1 MNRTSER
8 GFTLLEAAI
17 ATALTC
23 AVVLGLVA
31 TVAHALHANATI
43 AERAALTDDALNV
56 LSDLRAATA
65 YDAGALAQMTGKT
78 TNATIVRNGQS
89 LAVVV
94 AVGGSGPATPVIA
107 NVTVTDP
114 NGESATISRQLYVE
128 APAPGSVIDEPS
140 PAPSGAALP

>member
-1 MNRTSER
+1 MNRTFER

-23 AVVLGLVA
+23 AVVLGLAA
-31 TVAHALHANATI
+31 TVAHALHANATL

-65 YDAGALAQMTGKT
+65 YDAGALAQITGRT

-89 LAVVV
+89 LAVTV
-94 AVGGSGPATPVIA
+94 AVGSSGPATPTIA

-114 NGESATISRQLYVE
+114 NGESATMSRQLYVE

-140 PAPSGAALP
+140 PSPSGAAPP